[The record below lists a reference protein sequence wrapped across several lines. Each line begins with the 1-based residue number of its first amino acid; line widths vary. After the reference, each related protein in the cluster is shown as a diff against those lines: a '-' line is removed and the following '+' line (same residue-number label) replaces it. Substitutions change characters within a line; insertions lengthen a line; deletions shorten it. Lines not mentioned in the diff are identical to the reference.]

1 MSTAAPALH
10 PAAPHRG
17 APAALPGAVRDLATM
32 TRRSL
37 LRMVRYPSL
46 TVLIVVT
53 PVVLLLLFVYV
64 FGGAFGAGVAAGT
77 APGAAGRAAYLDY
90 ITPAVLVM
98 TAASVAQ
105 ATAIGVAM
113 DMTGGIVT
121 RLRTTPVAPVAVLGG
136 SVVGAVL
143 QTLVAAAAV
152 LGVAVLLGFRP
163 GADGGGWLGLA
174 AFSTLFAVV
183 LTWLAVAMGVA
194 ARSVESASNTPMV
207 LLLLP
212 FLGSGFVPVDTMPT
226 AVRLFAEHQPFTP
239 VIETVRGLLAGTPL
253 DAATTWTAVGWC
265 VALTVLG
272 WAWTR
277 RSYRRPRL

>member
-10 PAAPHRG
+10 PA
-17 APAALPGAVRDLATM
+17 PAALPRAARDLATM

-46 TVLIVVT
+46 TVLIVLT
-53 PVVLLLLFVYV
+53 PVVLLLLFVFV

-98 TAASVAQ
+98 TASSIAQ

-152 LGVAVLLGFRP
+152 LGVAVALGFRP
-163 GADGGGWLGLA
+163 GAGGAGWLGLA
-174 AFSTLFAVV
+174 AFFALFAVV

-253 DAATTWTAVGWC
+253 DASTTWTAVGWC
-265 VALTVLG
+265 VVLTVLG

-277 RSYRRPRL
+277 SSYRRPRP